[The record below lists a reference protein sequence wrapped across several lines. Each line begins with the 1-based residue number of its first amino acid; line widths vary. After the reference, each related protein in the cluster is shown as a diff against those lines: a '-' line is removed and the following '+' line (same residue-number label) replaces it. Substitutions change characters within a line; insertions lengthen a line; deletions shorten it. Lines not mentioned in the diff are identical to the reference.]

1 MDIKRLDL
9 FCKVVELKSFTR
21 AAAEAGL
28 SQPSVS
34 EHIRLLEETVGEKL
48 LDRLGRQ
55 VVPTPAGQKL
65 YPYAR
70 RIVRLRDEGLQ
81 VMASFRSELGG
92 ELHIGASTIPGTY
105 ILPQAIPPFHVS
117 HPRGRLTVRIAGSQR
132 VRQQVMAGELE
143 LGVVGS
149 RGSDPRQLFEPLCG
163 DRLVL
168 VVPAGHPWAGRDGIA
183 AAELAGQPFIR
194 REPGSG
200 TRQTTE
206 DALRAAGVAVDALD
220 IVAELGSSEAVRQAV
235 RAGAGLAVLSL
246 HAVRE
251 DVARGELAALSI
263 RGIEERRTIWLVTR
277 RGRQLSPLAEDFVG
291 HLRRWCAE
299 SGTGL

>member
-70 RIVRLRDEGLQ
+70 RIVRLRDESLQ
-81 VMASFRSELGG
+81 AMAAFRSELAGD
-92 ELHIGASTIPGTY
+92 LLIGASTIPGTY
-105 ILPQAIPPFHVS
+105 ILPQAIQPFHAH
-117 HPRGRLTVRIAGSQR
+117 HPRGRLTVRITGSEGVQ
-132 VRQQVMAGELE
+132 QQVMSGEIE

-149 RGSDPRQLFEPLCG
+149 RGSDPRRQFEALCE

-168 VVPAGHPWAGRDGIA
+168 AVPADHPWAGRDEIA
-183 AAELAGQPFIR
+183 VGELSGQPFIR

-200 TRQTTE
+200 TRQMTE
-206 DALRAAGVAVDALD
+206 AALREAGLAVDALD

-235 RAGAGLAVLSL
+235 RSGAGVAVLSL
-246 HAVRE
+246 HSVRE
-251 DVARGELAALSI
+251 DVARGELAALGI
-263 RGIEERRTIWLVTR
+263 RGMKDRRTIWLMTR
-277 RGRQLSPLAEDFVG
+277 RGRRLSPLAEVFAE
-291 HLRRWCAE
+291 HLRQWCAE
-299 SGTGL
+299 CCASL